1 MSLDS
6 WKKEFYPTPAQDNC
20 GDPLTAAKHSL
31 KKWEGLTPDSLSA
44 HNVSRDGYYIT
55 DGSDSL
61 VIEEATCALCS
72 YQDSLD
78 KEKGYTSWCSGCP
91 LVEFAGAMCNITY
104 PRFIDHGNAKPMI
117 AALRKCV
124 KKLEKEAK
132 GKGT

>member
-31 KKWEGLTPDSLSA
+31 KKWEGLTYDNLSA
-44 HNVSRDGYYIT
+44 HDVGKDGYYIVG
-55 DGSDSL
+55 DDDSL
-61 VIEEATCALCS
+61 VIEEATCALCLW
-72 YQDSLD
+72 QDSLD
-78 KEKGYTSWCSGCP
+78 AEINFKSWCSGCP
-91 LVEFAGAMCNITY
+91 LVELAGAMCGITY
-104 PRFIDHGNAKPMI
+104 LRFIDHGNAKPMI